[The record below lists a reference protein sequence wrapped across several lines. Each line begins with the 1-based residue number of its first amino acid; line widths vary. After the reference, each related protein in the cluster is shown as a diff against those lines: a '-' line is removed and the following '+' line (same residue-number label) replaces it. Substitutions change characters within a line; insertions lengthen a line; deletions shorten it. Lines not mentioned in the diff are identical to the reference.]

1 MVTMLA
7 GGLWHGPAWTFVLW
21 GALHGAGQVVQ
32 HEYKRI
38 VPERFALPKPAG
50 WFVTLQYVCIC
61 WILFRAANFEGAM
74 TLVTQYLWL
83 GQGGAAKLPSWLI
96 YIAPGLLMLQWL
108 SSRYRLLDQLEKLE
122 PSAFSFAYGSLWA
135 LSIAMLPLG
144 FRPFIYFQF

>member
-1 MVTMLA
+1 M
-7 GGLWHGPAWTFVLW
+7 
-21 GALHGAGQVVQ
+21 VQ

-38 VPERFALPKPAG
+38 VPEPFALPKPAG

-61 WILFRAANFEGAM
+61 WILFRVANFEGAI

-108 SSRYRLLDQLEKLE
+108 SSRYLLLDQLKKLE
-122 PSAFSFAYGSLWA
+122 HRAFSFAYGSLWA
-135 LSIAMLPLG
+135 LAIAMLPLG